1 MPEPFYLGRL
11 FDLKNGKALPEPL
24 FYDPADLTTHAVVTG
39 MTGSGKTGLC
49 IGLMEEAALQGIPA
63 ILIDPKG
70 DLTNLLLHF
79 PNLAPADFQPWLDV
93 DTLRRQG
100 TPLEQA
106 AVETAEQWR
115 QGLADWGITPQ
126 RIADLATAA
135 QFAVYTPGSDA
146 GLQISVLSSLEAPQ
160 IPWEGNKEILR
171 EKISSAATALLG
183 LVGYNDIDPLR
194 SREHILLSNIFEY
207 AWSRSKPLDLTE
219 LIMQVQTPPFDKLG
233 AFAVDNFFPPKDR
246 NELALTLNNILASP
260 AFEAWR
266 EGAPMDI
273 PSLLYTA
280 DGRPRHTVF
289 YVAHLSDGERMFFV
303 TLLLAA
309 FEAWMRTQSGSTSL
323 RALLYFDELYGYL
336 PPTAMPPSKTP
347 LLRMLKQARAFGV
360 GLILATQNPVD
371 VDYKALSNAGSWFVG
386 KLQTERDKNRLL
398 DGLQSAS
405 ADLDRNAY
413 SEIISALGRRAFLLH
428 NIHNNGP
435 ILFQTRWTMNF
446 LAGPLTRPQ
455 IAPLNRLANAIGL
468 IAGLPLRAPVP
479 TSASAAS
486 KRENAPESAIAFSID
501 STQPVAIPSETSDL
515 SDFQPI
521 GVVPIVRSAVGTTPT
536 AQPIPIIETESA
548 PSTSSGQR
556 PQPSPS
562 TVYRPLS
569 SQPSENDLPG
579 SATKPVIPS
588 TISEYFLPLNL
599 SITEAFKLAGEPM
612 PADAAMVGVLYRAT
626 LLGAAKVRFLDRRY
640 GVDSE
645 IVRDAI
651 VDKLDKRGLVRWDD
665 FPYTGP
671 DLARMDNVASPQ
683 ARFADLDAPFA
694 DGRLLSA
701 LEKDF
706 ADWVYRTSKVTARAN
721 TALKVFAGPDT
732 SPADFRTACSD
743 AARDARDAEITKTT
757 TQLDRQMET
766 LQDRLTREERQ
777 VTQQEAEYN
786 SRKWEEGGNLAE
798 LGASMLGFGRK
809 KSITSQLSKRRMTEQ
824 AKSAMDESA
833 DTIQQYQKQLRELVQ
848 KREQVVE
855 SINEKWAALVNQVS
869 EIQIPAKRGDV
880 FVEYFGVAWQPFY
893 LIRAAGELYELPG
906 SGTE

>member
-11 FDLKNGKALPEPL
+11 FDLKNGNTLSQPL
-24 FYDPADLTTHAVVTG
+24 QYDPSDLTTHAVVTG

-49 IGLMEEAALQGIPA
+49 IGLMEEAALHGIPA

-79 PNLAPADFQPWLDV
+79 PNLLPSDFQPWLDA

-100 TPLEQA
+100 KPLEDA
-106 AVETAEQWR
+106 AAETATQWR
-115 QGLADWGITPQ
+115 QGLADWDITPE
-126 RIADLATAA
+126 RIAALSAAA
-135 QFAVYTPGSDA
+135 QFGVYTPGSDA
-146 GLQISVLSSLEAPQ
+146 GMQISVLSSLEAPQ

-171 EKISSAATALLG
+171 EKISSAVTALLG

-219 LIMQVQTPPFDKLG
+219 LIMQVQSPPFEKLG
-233 AFAVDNFFPPKDR
+233 AFAVDNFFPAKDR
-246 NELALTLNNILASP
+246 VDLALTLNNILASP

-371 VDYKALSNAGSWFVG
+371 VDYKALSNAGSWFIG

-413 SEIISALGRRAFLLH
+413 SEIISGLGRRVFLLH
-428 NIHNNGP
+428 NIHASGP
-435 ILFQTRWTMNF
+435 VLFQTRWTMNF

-455 IAPLNRLANAIGL
+455 LAPLNRLANAVPHL
-468 IAGLPLRAPVP
+468 KPVQ
-479 TSASAAS
+479 AS
-486 KRENAPESAIAFSID
+486 KAPEAAISFSID
-501 STQPVAIPSETSDL
+501 STQPVVTAPAESDL
-515 SDFQPI
+515 SDFQPV
-521 GVVPIVRSAVGTTPT
+521 GVVPT
-536 AQPIPIIETESA
+536 AQPMIPAAPAEST
-548 PSTSSGQR
+548 PS
-556 PQPSPS
+556 PVPVPPS
-562 TVYRPLS
+562 TVLRP
-569 SQPSENDLPG
+569 PSHDLPG
-579 SATKPVIPS
+579 SATRPVIPAG
-588 TISEYFLPLNL
+588 ISEYYLPLNL
-599 SITEAFKLAGEPM
+599 SITEAFRVAREPM
-612 PADAAMVGVLYRAT
+612 PTDATVAAILYRAT
-626 LLGAAKVRFLDRRY
+626 LLGVAKVRFLDRRY

-651 VDKLDKRGLVRWDD
+651 IDTLDKRGMVRWDD
-665 FPYTGP
+665 FPYNGP
-671 DLARMDNVASPQ
+671 ELVNMDAQPSLQ
-683 ARFADLDAPFA
+683 ARFAELDAPFA
-694 DGRLLSA
+694 DGRLLAS
-701 LEKDF
+701 LQKDF
-706 ADWVYRTSKVTARAN
+706 ADWVYRTSKVSARINA
-721 TALKVFAGPDT
+721 ALKVSAGPDT

-743 AARDARDAEITKTT
+743 AARVGRDADVAKT
-757 TQLDRQMET
+757 LAPIDRQLAS
-766 LQDRLTREERQ
+766 LQDKLAREERELNQ
-777 VTQQEAEYN
+777 DQTELNQ
-786 SRKWEEGGNLAE
+786 RKWEEGGNLLE
-798 LGASMLGFGRK
+798 LGGSLLGVGRK
-809 KSITSQLSKRRMTEQ
+809 KSLTSQLSKRRMTEQ
-824 AKSAMDESA
+824 AKADVDESIA
-833 DTIQQYQKQLRELVQ
+833 TIRHYKQQIQELQQ
-848 KREQVVE
+848 KREQFVSQV
-855 SINEKWAALVNQVS
+855 NEKWAALVNQVE
-869 EIQIPAKRGDV
+869 EIQIPAKRSDV

-893 LIRAAGELYELPG
+893 LIRAAGEIYELPG
-906 SGTE
+906 FGAE

>member
-11 FDLKNGKALPEPL
+11 FDLKNGKALPDPL
-24 FYDPADLTTHAVVTG
+24 FYDPSDLTTHAVVTG

-49 IGLMEEAALQGIPA
+49 IDLMEEAALQGIPA

-79 PNLAPADFQPWLDV
+79 PNLAPADFQPWLDA
-93 DTLRRQG
+93 DTIRRQG

-106 AVETAEQWR
+106 ATETADQWR

-126 RIADLATAA
+126 RIADLSAAA

-160 IPWEGNKEILR
+160 IPWEGNREILR
-171 EKISSAATALLG
+171 EKISSASTALLG
-183 LVGYNDIDPLR
+183 LVGYTDIDPLR

-207 AWSRSKPLDLTE
+207 AWSRSKPLDLME
-219 LIMQVQTPPFDKLG
+219 LIMQVQTPPFEKLG
-233 AFAVDNFFPPKDR
+233 AFAVDNFFPPKER

-273 PSLLYTA
+273 ASLLYTA

-289 YVAHLSDGERMFFV
+289 YVAHLSEGERMFFV

-413 SEIISALGRRAFLLH
+413 SDIISALGRRTFLLH
-428 NIHNNGP
+428 NIHAGAP

-455 IAPLNRLANAIGL
+455 IAPLNRLANATALSAGL
-468 IAGLPLRAPVP
+468 LSAGLP
-479 TSASAAS
+479 TSAGRGLETHTQQEAA
-486 KRENAPESAIAFSID
+486 KRENAPEDALSFSID
-501 STQPVAIPSETSDL
+501 STQPVVIPPGESDF
-515 SDFQPI
+515 SHFQPI
-521 GVVPIVRSAVGTTPT
+521 PAT
-536 AQPIPIIETESA
+536 AAESA
-548 PSTSSGQR
+548 PRPLHPSSFNL
-556 PQPSPS
+556 QPSN
-562 TVYRPLS
+562 
-569 SQPSENDLPG
+569 ELPG
-579 SATKPVIPS
+579 SETKPVIPS
-588 TISEYFLPLNL
+588 AISEYFLPLNL
-599 SITEAFKLAGEPM
+599 SITEAFKAAREPM
-612 PADAAMVGVLYRAT
+612 PPGATVAGVLYRAS
-626 LLGAAKVRFLDRRY
+626 LMGVAKVRFLDRRY
-640 GVDSE
+640 NVDSE
-645 IVRDAI
+645 LVRDAL
-651 VDKLDKRGLVRWDD
+651 VDTLDKRGLVRWDD
-665 FPYTGP
+665 FPYNGP
-671 DLARMDNVASPQ
+671 DLANMDNVASPQ
-683 ARFADLDAPFA
+683 ARFAELDAPFA
-694 DGRLLSA
+694 DGKLLLA
-701 LEKDF
+701 LQKDF
-706 ADWVYRTSKVTARAN
+706 ADWAYRSSKVTVRAN
-721 TALKVFAGPDT
+721 AALKIFAGPET

-743 AARDARDAEITKTT
+743 AARDLRDAEIDKTT
-757 TQLDRQMET
+757 LQLDRQVAT
-766 LQDRLTREERQ
+766 LQDRLTRVERERAQ
-777 VTQQEAEYN
+777 HESEYN
-786 SRKWEEGGNLAE
+786 NRKWEENATHAE
-798 LGASMLGFGRK
+798 NVIGLFTGKGSMRK
-809 KSITSQLSKRRMTEQ
+809 VSSSITKRRLSEQ
-824 AKSAMDESA
+824 AKSDMEESA
-833 DTIQQYQKQLRELVQ
+833 ARIKQYELQLHELEQ
-848 KREQVVE
+848 KREQMVE
-855 SINEKWAALVNQVS
+855 SINQKWSALVNQMS
-869 EIQIPAKRGDV
+869 EIQIPAKKADV
-880 FVEYFGVAWQPFY
+880 FIEYFGVAWQPFY
-893 LIRAAGELYELPG
+893 LIRAAGEIYELPG
-906 SGTE
+906 AGAE

>member
-11 FDLKNGKALPEPL
+11 FDLKNGKSLPQPL
-24 FYDPADLTTHAVVTG
+24 LYDPADLTTHAVVTG

-49 IGLMEEAALQGIPA
+49 IDLMEEAALQGIPA

-79 PNLAPADFQPWLDV
+79 PTLAPGDFQPWLDA

-106 AVETAEQWR
+106 AAETADQWR
-115 QGLADWGITPQ
+115 KGLAEWGITPQ
-126 RIADLATAA
+126 RIAELSKSA

-160 IPWEGNKEILR
+160 IPWEGNREILR
-171 EKISSAATALLG
+171 EKISSAVTALLG

-207 AWSRSKPLDLTE
+207 AWSRAKPLDLTE
-219 LIMQVQTPPFDKLG
+219 LILQVQTPPFDKLG
-233 AFAVDNFFPPKDR
+233 AFAVDNFFPAKDR
-246 NELALTLNNILASP
+246 NDLALTLNNILASP

-273 PSLLYTA
+273 PSLLYTS

-413 SEIISALGRRAFLLH
+413 SDIISALGKRNFLLH
-428 NIHNNGP
+428 NVHASGP
-435 ILFQTRWTMNF
+435 VLFQTRWTMNF

-455 IAPLNRLANAIGL
+455 LAPLNRLANALQTANLDNGNTGQRDL
-468 IAGLPLRAPVP
+468 
-479 TSASAAS
+479 
-486 KRENAPESAIAFSID
+486 AFSVD
-501 STQPVAIPSETSDL
+501 STPRPVTPPPTAPDL

-521 GVVPIVRSAVGTTPT
+521 PV
-536 AQPIPIIETESA
+536 IETEPGSRTV
-548 PSTSSGQR
+548 PTPTSS
-556 PQPSPS
+556 PSSMVRGPS
-562 TVYRPLS
+562 S
-569 SQPSENDLPG
+569 DLPG
-579 SATKPVIPS
+579 SLTKPVIPS
-588 TISEYFLPLNL
+588 GISEYYLPLNL
-599 SITEAFKLAGEPM
+599 SITEAFKVAGEPM
-612 PADAAMVGVLYRAT
+612 PSDAAVAAVLYRPT

-640 GVDSE
+640 AVDSE

-651 VDKLDKRGLVRWDD
+651 VDTLDKRGLVRWDD
-665 FPYTGP
+665 FPYNGP
-671 DLARMDNVASPQ
+671 DLANMDNQPSPQ
-683 ARFADLDAPFA
+683 ARYMELDAPFA
-694 DGRLLSA
+694 DGKLLAS
-701 LEKDF
+701 LQKDF
-706 ADWVYRTSKVTARAN
+706 ADWVYRTTKVTARAN
-721 TALKVFAGPDT
+721 QVLKVYSGPDV

-743 AARDARDAEITKTT
+743 AARDARDAEVAKLTSQI
-757 TQLDRQMET
+757 DRQLAT
-766 LQDRLTREERQ
+766 LQDRLTREEREKAQ
-777 VTQQEAEYN
+777 DEAEYN
-786 SRKWEEGGNLAE
+786 NRKWEEGGNLAE
-798 LGASMLGFGRK
+798 LGAGLLGLGRK
-809 KSITSQLSKRRMTEQ
+809 KSLTSQLSKRRMTEQ
-824 AKSAMDESA
+824 ARGNVEESIQ
-833 DTIQQYQKQLRELVQ
+833 TIQQYKKQLQELEQ
-848 KREQVVE
+848 RREQIIQD
-855 SINEKWAALVNQVS
+855 INEKWSALVNQVA
-869 EIQIPAKRGDV
+869 EIQIPAKKSDV
-880 FVEYFGVAWQPFY
+880 FLEYFGVAWQPFY
-893 LIRAAGELYELPG
+893 LIRAGGDVYELPG
-906 SGTE
+906 CGVG

>member
-1 MPEPFYLGRL
+1 MSEPFYLGRL
-11 FDLKNGKALPEPL
+11 FDLKNGKVLPEKL
-24 FYDPADLTTHAVVTG
+24 HYDPADLTTHAVVTG

-49 IGLMEEAALQGIPA
+49 LDLMEEAALQGIPA

-79 PNLAPADFQPWLDV
+79 PNMAPVDFQPWLDA
-93 DTLRRQG
+93 DTIRRQG
-100 TPLEQA
+100 RSLEDA
-106 AVETAEQWR
+106 AVETAAQWR
-115 QGLADWGITPQ
+115 QGLIDWDITPE
-126 RIADLATAA
+126 RIAKLSAAA

-160 IPWEGNKEILR
+160 IPWEGNREILR

-207 AWSRSKPLDLTE
+207 AWSRAKPLDLME

-289 YVAHLSDGERMFFV
+289 YVAHLSEGERMFFV

-347 LLRMLKQARAFGV
+347 LLRMLKQARAFGI

-413 SEIISALGRRAFLLH
+413 SDLISALGRRTFLLH
-428 NIHNNGP
+428 NIHASEP
-435 ILFQTRWTMNF
+435 QLFQTRWTMNF

-455 IAPLNRLANAIGL
+455 LAPLNRLANATQ
-468 IAGLPLRAPVP
+468 AP
-479 TSASAAS
+479 
-486 KRENAPESAIAFSID
+486 KREKAPEADIAFSID
-501 STQPVAIPSETSDL
+501 STQPVTTLPAESDL
-515 SDFQPI
+515 SNFQPI
-521 GVVPIVRSAVGTTPT
+521 PAVPA
-536 AQPIPIIETESA
+536 ESA
-548 PSTSSGQR
+548 PHPISAPISAFN
-556 PQPSPS
+556 PQPATDS
-562 TVYRPLS
+562 
-569 SQPSENDLPG
+569 LPG

-588 TISEYFLPLNL
+588 AISEYFLPLNL
-599 SITEAFKLAGEPM
+599 SITEAFKVAGEPM
-612 PADAAMVGVLYRAT
+612 PADAIVAAVLYRPT

-640 GVDSE
+640 NVDSE
-645 IVRDAI
+645 LIRDAI
-651 VDKLDKRGLVRWDD
+651 VDTLDRRGLIRWED
-665 FPYTGP
+665 FPYNGP
-671 DLARMDNVASPQ
+671 DLANMDNAASPQ
-683 ARFADLDAPFA
+683 ARYAELDAPFA
-694 DGRLLSA
+694 DGKLLAS
-701 LEKDF
+701 LQKDF

-721 TALKVFAGPDT
+721 AALKVFAGPDI

-743 AARDARDAEITKTT
+743 AARQARDVEIAKTT
-757 TQLDRQMET
+757 AQLDRQAT
-766 LQDRLTREERQ
+766 VLQDKLTREEREKD
-777 VTQQEAEYN
+777 QQESEYN
-786 SRKWEEGGNLAE
+786 NRKWEENATHAE
-798 LGASMLGFGRK
+798 NVIGLFTGKGSMRK
-809 KSITSQLSKRRMTEQ
+809 VSSSITKRRLSEQ
-824 AKSAMDESA
+824 AKSNMDESA
-833 DTIQQYQKQLRELVQ
+833 AQIKQYEMQLRDLEQKRDELVQ
-848 KREQVVE
+848 
-855 SINEKWAALVNQVS
+855 SINAKWAALVNQVE
-869 EIQIPAKRGDV
+869 EIQIPAKKSDV
-880 FVEYFGVAWQPFY
+880 FIEYFGVAWQPFY
-893 LIRAAGELYELPG
+893 LIRAAGEIYELPG
-906 SGTE
+906 SGAG